1 MRTQFFCLAATAAVF
16 SGFTARAQ
24 MQSASQQADSVQQR
38 RQLEQ
43 AAQLM
48 VATNAVPELYAGE
61 SGDVGP
67 QSVLKMKPRRTLIE
81 ASADAQYFYS
91 DNVFLANGG
100 KQEADVLVTT
110 VQAALAPT
118 PYEFE
123 GGLLSPRFGYQHQWF
138 AYDLVGE
145 HTVNVFNSTTFSFDD
160 VSLKN
165 FDFNVSTVFGD
176 VSWTRRNWTFTFG
189 TDFRRLLDSG
199 TYDEFYRE
207 LVPRWSVRRDFF
219 LNEKQML
226 SIGYE
231 GDYRV
236 SDTPNVPL
244 DADSSFNDRT
254 DHSLVVIGSWKLC
267 RHAILQP
274 SYRFQY
280 THYTATSRDDFL
292 QTFGLAVYC
301 PVSDNVTLRGYVSYD
316 NLTTDGF
323 YANNYDKL
331 DAGVGLNLSVRF

>member
-1 MRTQFFCLAATAAVF
+1 MRTQYFIAAVF
-16 SGFTARAQ
+16 LTSFTALAQ
-24 MQSASQQADSVQQR
+24 MQSQQADSVQQR

-48 VATNAVPELYAGE
+48 VSTNAVPELFAGE
-61 SGDVGP
+61 SDDVGP
-67 QSVLKMKPRRTLIE
+67 QSVLKMKPRRTLFE

-91 DNVFLANGG
+91 DNMFLANGG
-100 KQEADVLVTT
+100 KQEVDVLVTT

-118 PYEFE
+118 PYEFG
-123 GGLLSPRFGYQHQWF
+123 GGLLAPRLGYQHQWF

-160 VSLKN
+160 ISLKK

-176 VSWTRRNWTFTFG
+176 VSWTRQNWTFTFSA
-189 TDFRRLLDSG
+189 DFRRLLDSG
-199 TYDEFYRE
+199 TYDEFYSE
-207 LVPRWSVRRDFF
+207 LVPRWAVRRDFV
-219 LNEKQML
+219 LNEKQAL
-226 SIGYE
+226 SVGYE

-236 SDTPNVPL
+236 SDTPNVPPL
-244 DADSSFNDRT
+244 AGSGFNDRT
-254 DHSLVVIGSWKLC
+254 DHSLVVVGSWKLC

-292 QTFGLAVYC
+292 QSFGLAVYC
-301 PVSDNVTLRGYVSYD
+301 PLNDNVALRGFVSYD
-316 NLTTDGF
+316 SLATDGF

-331 DAGVGLNLSVRF
+331 DAGVGLNLTVRF